1 MEESIVNK
9 VAQSGII
16 TLDLSEWL
24 KEETFSS
31 IDLKDQLW
39 QGLALKEKDFRA
51 WVKEHSWEQY
61 TNHHVNLFCS
71 ADAIVPIW
79 AYMLVASKLQKH
91 AATVTMGDNK
101 AQRLATIEH
110 LLRTK
115 ATDFEDARVVVKGCN
130 DGDVPT
136 EAYPLAVNI
145 LQPFV
150 KSIMFGE
157 PCSTVPV
164 YKKPRIPKS

>member
-24 KEETFSS
+24 REELFSS
-31 IDLKDQLW
+31 IDLKNQLW
-39 QGLALKEKDFRA
+39 QELALKEKDFRS
-51 WVKEHSWEQY
+51 WVKEHDWEQY

-71 ADAIVPIW
+71 VDAIVPVW
-79 AYMLVASKLQKH
+79 AYMLVASKLQKY
-91 AATVTMGDNK
+91 AATVTKGTQK
-101 AQRLATIEH
+101 AQRLAAIEH
-110 LLRTK
+110 LLRLRK
-115 ATDFEDARVVVKGCN
+115 ADFEDARVVVKGCN
-130 DGDVPT
+130 DGDVPS
-136 EAYPLAVNI
+136 EAYPMVVTI
-145 LQPFV
+145 LQAHV